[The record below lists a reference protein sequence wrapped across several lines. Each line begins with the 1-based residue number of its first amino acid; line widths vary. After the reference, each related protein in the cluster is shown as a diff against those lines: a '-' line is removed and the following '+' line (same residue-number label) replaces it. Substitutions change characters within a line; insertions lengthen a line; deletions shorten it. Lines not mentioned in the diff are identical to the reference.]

1 MMCLIQKAEYEI
13 FLIMETIQFMYE
25 KMNKLVRDN
34 IPNII
39 EQQWDKP
46 DFVILDSFDYYNELK
61 KKLTEEV
68 TEFTNSDDVIEL
80 CDLIEVISAILDYK
94 NINNK
99 EFEEMRSK
107 KNKSNGKFKNKIFLN
122 GVHRMS

>member
-1 MMCLIQKAEYEI
+1 
-13 FLIMETIQFMYE
+13 MYE

-39 EQQWDKP
+39 EQKGDKDAILHRVNEDKP

-61 KKLTEEV
+61 KKLSEEL
-68 TEFTNSDDVIEL
+68 TEFNESDDILEL
-80 CDLIEVISAILDYK
+80 CDLVEVISAILDYR
-94 NINNK
+94 NINGK

-107 KNKSNGKFKNKIFLN
+107 KNEANGKFKDKIFLN

>member
-1 MMCLIQKAEYEI
+1 
-13 FLIMETIQFMYE
+13 MYE

-39 EQQWDKP
+39 EHKGDKP

-61 KKLTEEV
+61 KKLSEEL
-68 TEFTNSDDVIEL
+68 TEFNESDDILEL
-80 CDLIEVISAILDYK
+80 CDLVEVISAILDYR
-94 NINNK
+94 NINGK

-107 KNKSNGKFKNKIFLN
+107 KNEANGKFKDKIFLN